1 MNISADILDF
11 VKEKGK
17 APVPGFGIFSFESTA
32 AQLNSDTK
40 TLLPPAGRIV
50 FESDY
55 TISDNR
61 IIDFI
66 ASKNNIPHHEAQT
79 ALEKMTAFW
88 KNKTELAEP
97 FEAEGL
103 GEFQMHDDRLLFKG
117 KRAEQI
123 HPDFYGLEQIVL
135 ADLKNNQTKS
145 DTSGNYR
152 FRKSFWWW
160 FPILIIMGIIVYFA
174 ATQKELLFGAPSF
187 LQPEEVAEAPQ
198 IQEEKKIIPAVSDS
212 MKADTMQTENAAP
225 QTPESTWKK

>member
-11 VKEKGK
+11 VKENGH

-32 AQLNSDTK
+32 AQLDPDTK

-55 TISDNR
+55 TVTDNR

-66 ASKNNIPHHEAQT
+66 AKKNSISLNEAQT
-79 ALEKMTAFW
+79 ALGKTTAFW

-103 GEFQMHDDRLLFKG
+103 GEFQMQEDRLIFKG
-117 KRAEQI
+117 KRAEQL
-123 HPDFYGLEQIVL
+123 HPNFYGLEQIDL
-135 ADLKNNQTKS
+135 SDLKNSRKKPNVST
-145 DTSGNYR
+145 NYR

-160 FPILIIMGIIVYFA
+160 FPLLIIAGILSYFA
-174 ATQKELLFGAPSF
+174 ITQKELLFGAPTFTPS
-187 LQPEEVAEAPQ
+187 QETPEVPAK
-198 IQEEKKIIPAVSDS
+198 EKEIPTVSDS
-212 MKADTMQTENAAP
+212 VKADTMQTEKFIP
-225 QTPESTWKK
+225 QTPEPTWKK